1 MQSWGGFF
9 FIINL
14 IKQTNMTIEEYKQ
27 LMKRDI
33 LKIGLD
39 VDEATEVVEDD
50 DYKVT
55 IDYENLTTTFEVK

>member
-1 MQSWGGFF
+1 MFTWGGFS

-27 LMKRDI
+27 LIAKDT

-39 VDEATEVVEDD
+39 VDEATEEETTEED
-50 DYKVT
+50 K
-55 IDYENLTTTFEVK
+55 